1 MHAIRAK
8 PKTADTGLEEVY
20 RDPVWRMARVTTPE
34 MVLKYDPRLS
44 DLGCLDRIEEAHF
57 FASERILWIVER
69 RGTLVATMR
78 RSDDE
83 YDAIH
88 WKQPELVEIAACP
101 SAWRLFPLW
110 LQTPIWR
117 RLLDMILGYEPV
129 VHDRPEIRR
138 LAEATFRARV
148 DRATE
153 QGNKRLLEELVM
165 DCPFWLM
172 GRAELLQQ
180 QPCELRRWYRL
191 LRVPK
196 NDETE
201 FGVEDFVRALRHAAG
216 FLDATADFEE

>member
-1 MHAIRAK
+1 
-8 PKTADTGLEEVY
+8 
-20 RDPVWRMARVTTPE
+20 
-34 MVLKYDPRLS
+34 MVLKFDPRLA
-44 DLGCLDRIEEAHF
+44 DLGCLDHIKEAEF

-69 RGTLVATMR
+69 QGTLVATMR

-117 RLLDMILGYEPV
+117 RLLGMIRGYEPV

-148 DRATE
+148 ERAIKE
-153 QGNKRLLEELVM
+153 GNERLLEEMVR

-180 QPCELRRWYRL
+180 QSSELRRWHRL
-191 LRVPK
+191 FRLPR

-201 FGVEDFVRALRHAAG
+201 FGIEDFIRALRHAAG
-216 FLDATADFEE
+216 FLDATSDFEE